1 MRAARQYSPAFI
13 FITGNHKGLPCV
25 PRAKISRNTYHSRLI
40 LPIRGNRDTSVNQS
54 LESISNARFT
64 VFIEHYPT
72 LKPEFTKLAIR
83 YAPGRTKFFS
93 LSPYAR
99 ATIHALYSHLRS
111 IFLDA
116 TACCTRCGTVS
127 RIFIRPPAPTFLFAL
142 HSVLFSFFHFFF
154 LLFSLSLPPL
164 PPSSPVPPRSLGV
177 TFFSP
182 RSFSHRHPPHLLQL
196 SSSNNAFFFHET
208 FFVSRLHVLHPRLC
222 TRIKTQPSARGGG
235 REEGGRGEVGRSRK
249 KEHRL

>member
-154 LLFSLSLPPL
+154 LLFSLPL
-164 PPSSPVPPRSLGV
+164 PPPPSLLPRSPPVLSE
-177 TFFSP
+177 SP
-182 RSFSHRHPPHLLQL
+182 SFHRAVSLTGTRLI
-196 SSSNNAFFFHET
+196 SSSFPPPITPSSFTRHSLF
-208 FFVSRLHVLHPRLC
+208 PGC
-222 TRIKTQPSARGGG
+222 TCSTRVCA
-235 REEGGRGEVGRSRK
+235 
-249 KEHRL
+249 HA